1 MSATPRSLRP
11 GCRGASVMAERCNHP
26 RGIPEDLMGRGL
38 WLCEKPKGHRG
49 EHVAF
54 KGSDF
59 CRCGDDGFLPDEG
72 GAS

>member
-1 MSATPRSLRP
+1 
-11 GCRGASVMAERCNHP
+11 MAERCNHP

-59 CRCGDDGFLPDEG
+59 CRWGDDGFLPGEG